1 MTEAGDGFRKRRKA
15 AIRTAIGLGILA
27 LGIYIGFFFLKGSG

>member
-1 MTEAGDGFRKRRKA
+1 MTEAGDGFRKRRA
-15 AIRTAIGLGILA
+15 AVRTAIGLGILA